1 MKVIR
6 VENQVE
12 GAKVALEILKE
23 KLAQGAKTLGLAT
36 GSSPIEFYQQIIA
49 SDLDFSELT
58 SVNLDEYVGLSEDN
72 PQSYRY
78 FMNEQLFNKKPFKE
92 SFLPNGVAED
102 VEAEVK
108 RYNQVLAE
116 HPVDLQILGIGTN
129 GHIGFNEPGTS
140 FDSTVHIVDLEQST
154 IEANAR
160 FFEKIE
166 DVPTQAISMGIRNIL
181 DAKSIILFAYGASK
195 AQAIAG
201 TVQGQ
206 VTEALPASSL
216 QSHEDVVIIADKEA
230 LSLLEA

>member
-12 GAKVALEILKE
+12 GAKVALELLKE

-36 GSSPIEFYQQIIA
+36 GSSPIEFYKQIIA

-58 SVNLDEYVGLSEDN
+58 SVNLDEYVGLLEDN

-78 FMNEQLFNKKPFKE
+78 FMNEQLFHKKPFKE
-92 SFLPNGVAED
+92 SFLPNGVVED
-102 VEAEVK
+102 AEAEVE
-108 RYNQVLAE
+108 RYNQVLSD
-116 HPVDLQILGIGTN
+116 HPVDLQILGIGIN

-160 FFEKIE
+160 FFDKIE
-166 DVPTQAISMGIRNIL
+166 DVPTQAFSMGIRNIL

-201 TVQGQ
+201 TVQGE
-206 VTEALPASSL
+206 VTESLPASAL
-216 QSHEDVVIIADKEA
+216 QRHEDVVIIADKEA
-230 LSLLEA
+230 LSLLDA

>member
-1 MKVIR
+1 
-6 VENQVE
+6 
-12 GAKVALEILKE
+12 
-23 KLAQGAKTLGLAT
+23 
-36 GSSPIEFYQQIIA
+36 
-49 SDLDFSELT
+49 
-58 SVNLDEYVGLSEDN
+58 
-72 PQSYRY
+72 
-78 FMNEQLFNKKPFKE
+78 MNEQLFNKKPFKE

-102 VEAEVK
+102 VEVEVK
-108 RYNQVLAE
+108 RYNQVLAD

-154 IEANAR
+154 IQANAR

-181 DAKSIILFAYGASK
+181 DAKSIILFAYGAPK

-206 VTEALPASSL
+206 VTEALPASAL
-216 QSHEDVVIIADKEA
+216 QGHEDVVIIADKEA
-230 LSLLEA
+230 LSLLEV

>member
-23 KLAQGAKTLGLAT
+23 KLDQGAKTLGLAT

-49 SDLDFSELT
+49 SDLDLSELT

-108 RYNQVLAE
+108 RYNQVLAD

-154 IEANAR
+154 IQANAR

-181 DAKSIILFAYGASK
+181 DAKSIILFAYGVSK

-201 TVQGQ
+201 TVRGE
-206 VTEALPASSL
+206 VTEAVPASAL
-216 QSHEDVVIIADKEA
+216 QGHEDVVIIADKEA